1 MAEDTKAGPA
11 TEQTGSSSDSKS
23 RRSRPTNQEALLE
36 TTRKTEA
43 LETELKV
50 TRKLLGQRDATI
62 GDLRSQIGN
71 VKRDIEELRNTSK
84 DADLYGDDEEAKANA
99 RKVREAL
106 RQAEETSDK
115 LLSRELAVTAKEL
128 AQSMGVPEAEFVGL
142 DDPKDM
148 RLKAYEWKME
158 QGRTND
164 DLPTAPQD
172 SINPP
177 TTVGPPPTKT
187 ANPGSTSGVPNE
199 SWRDLSA
206 TDKIAAGL
214 RDQEGT

>member
-1 MAEDTKAGPA
+1 MAEDTKAGPE
-11 TEQTGSSSDSKS
+11 TEQTGSSSDSKP
-23 RRSRPTNQEALLE
+23 RRSRSTNQETLLE

-43 LETELKV
+43 IELELKE

-62 GDLRSQIGN
+62 GDLRSQMGN
-71 VKRDIEELRNTSK
+71 VKRDIEELRSTSR
-84 DADLYGDDEEAKANA
+84 DTELYGDDEEAKVNA

-106 RQAEETSDK
+106 RQAEDTSEK

-148 RLKAYEWKME
+148 RLKAYEWKIE
-158 QGRTND
+158 QGVLGNG
-164 DLPTAPQD
+164 PTEATTDP
-172 SINPP
+172 SNPP
-177 TTVGPPPTKT
+177 TTGGPPATKT

-214 RDQEGT
+214 REREGT